1 MGKLCLEF
9 VVALNLRFGT
19 SNTTVAI
26 AQGNDGQI
34 TLVPIEEEHL
44 TIPST
49 IFFPAENSFVVFG
62 RKAINAL
69 SSISIVKAGNI
80 ASIVMIN

>member
-1 MGKLCLEF
+1 MKTLKMHGSIACGID
-9 VVALNLRFGT
+9 FGT

-34 TLVPIEEEHL
+34 IMVPLEEEHL

-49 IFFPAENSFVVFG
+49 IFFPAESPAVVFG
-62 RKAINAL
+62 RKAINAH
-69 SSISIVKAGNI
+69 VAQEEGRF
-80 ASIVMIN
+80 M